1 MAGYIF
7 SLGKNN
13 PQEILKN
20 CIYHG
25 WYSTNMKEITNTTRN
40 FGPFEGTFADY
51 CSMKPGD
58 NIYFFTNRKIYGIG
72 ELVRI
77 GNDCKFV
84 NYPTASNP
92 IQENYERI
100 SKEMIL
106 NDDPSNVNNRWICI
120 FRPSPAFYCTPVDMD
135 DVLSYKPDT
144 FKTLRTFW
152 KKSFTKLNDEENNSL
167 KEFILLRNQNN
178 QNTYE
183 FSLDFQKRN
192 KDKFENTDYLLSYK
206 PILAFAATPDNKIK
220 HEMALE
226 SAVILELSNNTNSVF
241 GSWDYISHQV
251 EASPFKPID
260 YMDKIDVFGYRFL
273 PKSKTDLKIVSKY
286 LIIENK
292 NKEATIEVAEQIS
305 KYVDWV
311 VKNYAYGNYEMV
323 EAYIVA
329 PSFSDDLLKNG
340 KSVVERKYIISSHPV
355 ENKMW
360 NNLGFISYH
369 YSNENLTFKKE
380 E

>member
-7 SLGKNN
+7 SLGKDN
-13 PQEILKN
+13 PQEVLKN
-20 CIYHG
+20 CIYG
-25 WYSTNMKEITNTTRN
+25 GYYSTNMSPITKTSRN
-40 FGPFEGTFADY
+40 FIPFEGTFADY

-72 ELVRI
+72 ELIRI

-84 NYPTASNP
+84 NYPSASTP
-92 IQENYERI
+92 IQEKYEDI
-100 SKEMIL
+100 STKMIL
-106 NDDPSNVNNRWICI
+106 NYSESNVNNRWICI
-120 FRPSPAFYCTPVDMD
+120 FKPSPAFYCTPVDMD

-152 KKSFTKLNDEENNSL
+152 KKSFTKINDEENNSL
-167 KEFILLRNQNN
+167 KEFILLHNQKTTD
-178 QNTYE
+178 TYIY
-183 FSLDFQKRN
+183 SSDFQEKN
-192 KDKFENTDYLLSYK
+192 KTKFENKDYLLTSR
-206 PILAFAATPDNKIK
+206 PILDFATTSDGIIK

-226 SAVILELSNNTNSVF
+226 SAIILELANNRDSVF
-241 GSWDYISHQV
+241 GNWDYISHQV

-260 YMDKIDVFGYRFL
+260 YMDKIDIFGYKFL
-273 PKSKTDLKIVSKY
+273 SNTKIISKF

-292 NKEATIEVAEQIS
+292 NEEATIEVAEQIS

-311 VKNYAYGNYEMV
+311 VKTYAYGNYEMV

-329 PSFSDDLLKNG
+329 PSFSEDILKNG

-355 ENKMW
+355 ENKTW
-360 NNLGFISYH
+360 NNLSFISYE
-369 YSNENLTFKKE
+369 YLKNKLSLKKE
-380 E
+380 GI

>member
-7 SLGKNN
+7 SLGKKNT
-13 PQEILKN
+13 QKILKN
-20 CIYHG
+20 CIYNG
-25 WYSTNMKEITNTTRN
+25 FYSTNMKPISKATRN
-40 FGPFEGTFADY
+40 LKPFEATFADY

-58 NIYFFTNRKIYGIG
+58 NIYFFTNRKLYGIG
-72 ELVRI
+72 ELIYI

-92 IQENYERI
+92 IQEDYNKIHE
-100 SKEMIL
+100 EMIL
-106 NDDPSNVNNRWICI
+106 NDDSSNINNRWICI
-120 FRPSPAFYCTPVDMD
+120 FKPSPAFYCTPVDMD

-152 KKSFTKLNDEENNSL
+152 KKSFTKINDEENNSL

-178 QNTYE
+178 SNTYE
-183 FSLDFQKRN
+183 FSTDFQKRN
-192 KDKFENTDYLLSYK
+192 EEKFKNKDYLLSYS
-206 PILAFAATPDNKIK
+206 PILEFATTQDNIIK

-226 SAVILELSNNTNSVF
+226 SAVVLELSNNKESVF
-241 GSWDYISHQV
+241 GNWDYISHQV

-273 PKSKTDLKIVSKY
+273 PNTKIVCKY

-292 NKEATIEVAEQIS
+292 NEKATIEVAEQIS

-329 PSFSDDLLKNG
+329 PSFSEDLLKNG
-340 KSVVERKYIISSHPV
+340 KSIVERKYIISSHPV
-355 ENKMW
+355 ENRTW
-360 NNLGFISYH
+360 NDLNFVSYN
-369 YSNENLTFKKE
+369 YLNGKLSFKKE
-380 E
+380 GI

>member
-7 SLGKNN
+7 SLGKDNT
-13 PQEILKN
+13 QEILKN
-20 CIYHG
+20 CIYNG
-25 WYSTNMKEITNTTRN
+25 CYSTNMKPITNDTRN
-40 FGPFEGTFADY
+40 FIPFEATFADY

-72 ELVRI
+72 ELICI

-84 NYPTASNP
+84 NYPSASTP
-92 IQENYERI
+92 IQEDYTKI
-100 SKEMIL
+100 SNKMIL
-106 NDDPSNVNNRWICI
+106 NDEPSNVNNRWICI
-120 FRPSPAFYCTPVDMD
+120 FKPSPAFYCTPVDMD

-152 KKSFTKLNDEENNSL
+152 KKSFTKINDEENNSL

-178 QNTYE
+178 TTTYD
-183 FSLDFQKRN
+183 FSSSFHERNENKFRN
-192 KDKFENTDYLLSYK
+192 KDYLLSYK
-206 PILAFAATPDNKIK
+206 PILAFATTQDNIIR

-226 SAVILELSNNTNSVF
+226 SAVVLELSTNNHSILGN
-241 GSWDYISHQV
+241 WDYISHQV

-260 YMDKIDVFGYRFL
+260 YMDKIDIFGYKFL
-273 PKSKTDLKIVSKY
+273 SNTKIVSKY

-292 NKEATIEVAEQIS
+292 NEEATIEVAEQIS

-311 VKNYAYGNYEMV
+311 VKTYAYGNYEMV

-340 KSVVERKYIISSHPV
+340 KSIVERKYIISSHPV
-355 ENKMW
+355 ENRTW
-360 NNLGFISYH
+360 NDLSFISY
-369 YSNENLTFKKE
+369 NCLNQNLILKKE
-380 E
+380 GN

>member
-7 SLGKNN
+7 SLGKDGA
-13 PQEILKN
+13 QEILKD
-20 CIYHG
+20 CIYNG
-25 WYSTNMKEITNTTRN
+25 CYSTNIREITKKAKN
-40 FGPFEGTFADY
+40 FKAFEATFTDY

-72 ELVRI
+72 ELVCI

-84 NYPTASNP
+84 NYPTASTP
-92 IQENYERI
+92 VQEDYTRI
-100 SKEMIL
+100 YREMIL
-106 NDDPSNVNNRWICI
+106 NNEPSNVNNRWICI
-120 FRPSPAFYCTPVDMD
+120 FKPSPAFYCTPVDMD

-152 KKSFTKLNDEENNSL
+152 KKSFTKINDEENNSL
-167 KEFILLRNQNN
+167 KEFILLRNQK
-178 QNTYE
+178 TIDTFD
-183 FSLDFQKRN
+183 FSSDFQERNEDKFRN
-192 KDKFENTDYLLSYK
+192 KDYLLSYI
-206 PILAFAATPDNKIK
+206 PIIDSATTPDNMIK

-226 SAVILELSNNTNSVF
+226 SAVVLELSNNKNPVF
-241 GSWDYISHQV
+241 GNWDYISHQV

-260 YMDKIDVFGYRFL
+260 YMDKIDIFGYRFL
-273 PKSKTDLKIVSKY
+273 PDTKIISKY

-329 PSFSDDLLKNG
+329 PSFSTDLLKNG
-340 KSVVERKYIISSHPV
+340 KSIVERKYIISSHPV
-355 ENKMW
+355 ENRTW
-360 NNLGFISYH
+360 NDLGFISYN
-369 YSNENLTFKKE
+369 YSKGKLTFKKE
-380 E
+380 GI

>member
-7 SLGKNN
+7 SLGKDNN
-13 PQEILKN
+13 TQEILKN
-20 CIYHG
+20 CIYNG
-25 WYSTNMKEITNTTRN
+25 YYSTNMKEITPDSRN
-40 FGPFEGTFADY
+40 FKPFEATFADY

-72 ELVRI
+72 ELICI

-84 NYPTASNP
+84 NYPTASTP
-92 IQENYERI
+92 VQEDYKKI

-106 NDDPSNVNNRWICI
+106 NDEPLNVNNRWICI
-120 FRPSPAFYCTPVDMD
+120 FKPSPAFYCTPVDMD

-152 KKSFTKLNDEENNSL
+152 KKSFTKINDEENNSL

-178 QNTYE
+178 DITYE
-183 FSLDFQKRN
+183 FSSNFHERN
-192 KDKFENTDYLLSYK
+192 KNKFKDENYLLSYK
-206 PILAFAATPDNKIK
+206 PILDFAITPKNIIK

-226 SAVILELSNNTNSVF
+226 SAVVLELSNNNNSIF
-241 GSWDYISHQV
+241 GNWDYISHQV

-260 YMDKIDVFGYRFL
+260 YMDKIDIFGYRFL
-273 PKSKTDLKIVSKY
+273 SNTKIISKY

-292 NKEATIEVAEQIS
+292 NKKATIEVAEQIS

-329 PSFSDDLLKNG
+329 PSFSEDLLRNG
-340 KSVVERKYIISSHPV
+340 KSIVERKYIISSHPV
-355 ENKMW
+355 ENRTW
-360 NNLGFISYH
+360 NDLGFISYNC
-369 YSNENLTFKKE
+369 SSQKLTFKKE
-380 E
+380 GI

>member
-7 SLGKNN
+7 SLGKDNT
-13 PQEILKN
+13 QEILKN
-20 CIYHG
+20 CIYNG
-25 WYSTNMKEITNTTRN
+25 CYSTNMKPITNDTRN
-40 FGPFEGTFADY
+40 FIPFEATFADY

-72 ELVRI
+72 ELICI

-84 NYPTASNP
+84 NYPSASTP
-92 IQENYERI
+92 IQEDYTKI
-100 SKEMIL
+100 SNKMIL
-106 NDDPSNVNNRWICI
+106 NDEPSNVNNRWICI
-120 FRPSPAFYCTPVDMD
+120 FKPSPAFYCTPVDMD

-152 KKSFTKLNDEENNSL
+152 KKSFTKINDEENNSL

-178 QNTYE
+178 TTTYD
-183 FSLDFQKRN
+183 FSSSFHERNENKFRN
-192 KDKFENTDYLLSYK
+192 KDYLLSYK
-206 PILAFAATPDNKIK
+206 PILAFATTQDNIIR

-226 SAVILELSNNTNSVF
+226 SAVVLELSTNNHSILGN
-241 GSWDYISHQV
+241 WDYISHQV

-260 YMDKIDVFGYRFL
+260 YMDKIDIFGYKFL
-273 PKSKTDLKIVSKY
+273 SNTKIVSKY

-292 NKEATIEVAEQIS
+292 NEEATIEVAEQIS

-311 VKNYAYGNYEMV
+311 VKTYAYGNYEMV

-340 KSVVERKYIISSHPV
+340 KSIVERKYIISSHPV
-355 ENKMW
+355 ENRTW
-360 NNLGFISYH
+360 NDLSFISY
-369 YSNENLTFKKE
+369 NCLNQNLILKKE
-380 E
+380 GI

>member
-7 SLGKNN
+7 SLGKDNA
-13 PQEILKN
+13 QEILKN
-20 CIYHG
+20 CIYNG
-25 WYSTNMKEITNTTRN
+25 YYSTNMSPITKTTRN
-40 FGPFEGTFADY
+40 FIPFEATFADY

-72 ELVRI
+72 ELICI

-92 IQENYERI
+92 IQENYKDI
-100 SKEMIL
+100 FNKMIL
-106 NDDPSNVNNRWICI
+106 NDSDLNINNRWICI
-120 FRPSPAFYCTPVDMD
+120 FRPSPAFYCNPVDMD

-152 KKSFTKLNDEENNSL
+152 KKSFTKINDEENNSL
-167 KEFILLRNQNN
+167 KEFILLRNQKTTNI
-178 QNTYE
+178 YD
-183 FSLDFQKRN
+183 FSSDFQEKN
-192 KDKFENTDYLLSYK
+192 EEKFKNRDYLLSYK
-206 PILAFAATPDNKIK
+206 PILDFATTPDNIIK

-226 SAVILELSNNTNSVF
+226 SAVVLELSNNKNPVF
-241 GSWDYISHQV
+241 GNWDYISHQV

-273 PKSKTDLKIVSKY
+273 PNTKIISKY

-292 NKEATIEVAEQIS
+292 NEEATIEVAEQIS

-311 VKNYAYGNYEMV
+311 VKNYAYGNYEMI

-329 PSFSDDLLKNG
+329 PSFSADLLKNG

-355 ENKMW
+355 ENRMW
-360 NNLGFISYH
+360 NDLGFISY
-369 YSNENLTFKKE
+369 SCSKENLTFKKE
-380 E
+380 GI